1 MILTTSNIKGFFI
14 LCCYS
19 DKVWRNR
26 TLNICLRIV
35 CDIDI
40 IIFYRMRN
48 CLGSL
53 NCEAYANNVRQLKK
67 DNSIFSLLMHASG
80 FALAICNF

>member
-1 MILTTSNIKGFFI
+1 
-14 LCCYS
+14 
-19 DKVWRNR
+19 
-26 TLNICLRIV
+26 
-35 CDIDI
+35 
-40 IIFYRMRN
+40 MRN

-80 FALAICNF
+80 FALAICNFWFRKFLQLQPEIPDFALIFKYDTLCFFFYGLEFVIAG